1 MTTNNQVY
9 KDIGVL
15 KKCQNNI
22 ILFGEVGSGKTT
34 LINKLCNKNFE
45 TREGGYSC
53 TKDVQYANTSDGSI
67 IIDFPGLNAS
77 EDITRHLNIQKLVL
91 SIIPVKMI
99 CFVLKANTRID
110 NISKLT
116 FQMMKIFYNNRNNIV
131 IILTFSEN
139 LTRKMM
145 ADIIL
150 HLNSK
155 FKIDENSVIFSGK
168 NVNAVDLNQ
177 KLSLLK
183 NKLSN
188 ISFLDLKE
196 KNLLNSELDAEIIE
210 FKEKKL
216 TEIKNFILSYKKK
229 YNNSLSTNFK
239 LGVYYT
245 FQYYLKNIINSY
257 REKLYKKIPDID
269 TINAELI
276 VFSNEI
282 YYNLDQIIKN
292 QQTPIIDES
301 CKFGKIFSE
310 CQEGLSSTE
319 NLIKVKVFYGKF
331 SNFEVIMMI
340 DNYIIAIKEYNQS
353 NNISLQPNKKYNI
366 DNNFDYY
373 KSIKFNSVNQPQKR
387 NFTKNPTIQKQRFHH
402 LINKYGD
409 SSNDASI
416 EKISKIINI
425 LSGNNSKFE

>member
-145 ADIIL
+145 ADIIS

-196 KNLLNSELDAEIIE
+196 KNLLNSELDAEII
-210 FKEKKL
+210 
-216 TEIKNFILSYKKK
+216 
-229 YNNSLSTNFK
+229 
-239 LGVYYT
+239 YYT
-245 FQYYLKNIINSY
+245 FQYYSKNIINSY

-282 YYNLDQIIKN
+282 YYNLAQIIKN

-416 EKISKIINI
+416 EKISKIIDI